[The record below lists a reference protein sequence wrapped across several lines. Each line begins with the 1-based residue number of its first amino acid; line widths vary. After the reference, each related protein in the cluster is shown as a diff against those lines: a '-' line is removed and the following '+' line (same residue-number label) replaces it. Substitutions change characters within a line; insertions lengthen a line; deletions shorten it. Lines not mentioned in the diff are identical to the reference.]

1 MGLLRFLVSTIR
13 LVGHSRS
20 LIEVG
25 KVLLCLG
32 ASAKGHRFGKVNVRT
47 IRPVDS
53 HRGSRGL
60 IEVGKVLL
68 CLGTSAKGHEF
79 GKVLLCPG
87 TSAKGREF
95 GKVYVFSH
103 RPHILSKISLSLY
116 NWP

>member
-1 MGLLRFLVSTIR
+1 MGLVRFLVSTIR

-32 ASAKGHRFGKVNVRT
+32 ASAKGHGFGKVSSSTIRPIDSHRGSRGLIEVNKVLLCLGVSTKGHRFGKVNVRT

-60 IEVGKVLL
+60 ID
-68 CLGTSAKGHEF
+68 
-79 GKVLLCPG
+79 
-87 TSAKGREF
+87 
-95 GKVYVFSH
+95 
-103 RPHILSKISLSLY
+103 
-116 NWP
+116 